1 MHMVFDFFSV
11 LKFLILLSMFLYSFS
26 FFYKEVKFS
35 CMEFDVFIML
45 ELFLFS
51 GKSCKYNY
59 YITGEQVATL
69 N

>member
-1 MHMVFDFFSV
+1 
-11 LKFLILLSMFLYSFS
+11 MFLYSFS

-59 YITGEQVATL
+59 YITGEQVAIL